1 METTAQFSTSPRC
14 RALIIMGSP
23 ADQAHCEKI
32 AVSCRA
38 LGVTP
43 ILRIS
48 SAHKT
53 TRETLD
59 IVAEYDDGV
68 TPTVIIAVAGRSNG
82 LGPVLAGNFTMPVI
96 NCPPLTEDNAT
107 YDIWSSLRMP
117 SGLGCS
123 TVLGA
128 DEAALCAAK
137 ASFISVFGFNGIREG
152 GWDNIPRP
160 QIFPQLSQGRKC
172 WGGCGSDSDGLRRES
187 AAAKTDVLLGHILF
201 ECRAMWELCCT
212 RVGFRTRSECHIM
225 NWGR

>member
-1 METTAQFSTSPRC
+1 MGSQACSTGSFLKRNPGVKEGYRFSEPKIETFFKVMETTAQFSTSPRC

-48 SAHKT
+48 SAHKVTPPKCNSGRLVYFAILKT

-59 IVAEYDDGV
+59 IVAEYDDDM
-68 TPTVIIAVAGRSNG
+68 TPT
-82 LGPVLAGNFTMPVI
+82 VI

-137 ASFISVFGFNGIREG
+137 VTFISI
-152 GWDNIPRP
+152 
-160 QIFPQLSQGRKC
+160 L
-172 WGGCGSDSDGLRRES
+172 GS
-187 AAAKTDVLLGHILF
+187 I
-201 ECRAMWELCCT
+201 
-212 RVGFRTRSECHIM
+212 
-225 NWGR
+225 